1 MANYRETDV
10 AGVSWVRCR
19 AVTII
24 NPIEGTIEPNSM
36 PSVPS
41 VPTAYFQEEKVISID
56 GVRTLIDSGSCSKKF
71 NATEVINLRNPD
83 TGELTGVT
91 SSHAELYSI
100 LYSLYLQTAIERDE
114 KGPTIG
120 NP

>member
-1 MANYRETDV
+1 MANYKETDL

-24 NPIEGTIEPNSM
+24 NPIEGTIDPSIPNA
-36 PSVPS
+36 PS

-56 GVRTLIDSGSCSKKF
+56 GVRTLIDSGSCFKKF
-71 NATEVINLRNPD
+71 NSTEVINLRNPD
-83 TGELTGVT
+83 TGELTGGT

-114 KGPTIG
+114 AVTATGTF
-120 NP
+120 